1 MSDENPLDRFFI
13 YPRISKHDDVKQEIL
28 QLEEFKAELQ
38 LESRAAFIDLV
49 QKAEKFHGLAALN
62 PRLTPLEHL
71 LLSMLIEHKKELTR
85 LEVDFDLLRSDWTHP
100 PFP

>member
-1 MSDENPLDRFFI
+1 MSEGDALERFFI
-13 YPRISKHDDVKQEIL
+13 YPRISKHDNVKQEVL

-38 LESRAAFIDLV
+38 LEYRAAYIDLMRG
-49 QKAEKFHGLAALN
+49 AEKFHGLAALN

-85 LEVDFDLLRSDWTHP
+85 LEIEFDLLSSEWIHP